1 MMPRSSLQLDPPRIT
16 AYPGHMPIPTMLS
29 RSEVDY
35 LYSLAASRYS
45 GRGRIVDM
53 GCFFGGSTM
62 PLAAG
67 LAANDAVTDQRAILT
82 YDSFFM
88 DADTVP
94 RFPVGLREGES
105 FRPIFEL
112 YLRDH
117 LSRITIREGWIPT
130 ELKPGDERRLYPE
143 QEPIEILFID
153 LAKRWPVHDT
163 ILRVF
168 GPHLIPGVSVL
179 VQQDFKHHGTY
190 WLGLHM
196 LQLRDC
202 FEPLHDIDGGPSVS
216 FLYKGGLK
224 AELPA
229 LVARD
234 DVPPAMIAQTWR
246 DVDAYWS
253 ARGRAAI
260 RLIMRL
266 AAATHLA
273 DAGRL
278 EESVEC
284 LLLFD
289 KEFRHQPP
297 DPNATLLQT
306 DFLSACTRI
315 AEATQHPAALQLL
328 ARLKAQTSRSDAQQD
343 THRRAAIDRCLAA
356 GHRVIALYGAGRH
369 TATLLDSG
377 WPHGRLSIS
386 AILDDH
392 SLAKEIRGIPVLRP
406 AEVPAAATAILIS
419 SDASEDALYQAALAA
434 NLHRP
439 VFRMYS

>member
-1 MMPRSSLQLDPPRIT
+1 MPRSSLHLDPPQLT
-16 AYPGHMPIPTMLS
+16 AYPGHMPVPTMLS

-35 LYSLAASRYS
+35 LYALAASRYS

-67 LAANDAVTDQRAILT
+67 LAANESVVTKPDILT
-82 YDSFFM
+82 YDSFVM
-88 DADTVP
+88 DADTAP
-94 RFPVGLREGES
+94 RFPVGLSAGES
-105 FRPIFEL
+105 FRPIFER

-117 LSRITIREGWIPT
+117 LPCITIREGWIPT
-130 ELKPGDERRLYPE
+130 ELQPGDERRLYPE
-143 QEPIEILFID
+143 QEPVEILFID
-153 LAKRWPVHDT
+153 LAKLWPVHDT

-168 GPHLIPGVSVL
+168 GPRLIPGVSVV

-202 FEPLHDIDGGPSVS
+202 FEPLHDIPGGASVS
-216 FLYKGGLK
+216 FLYKGGLET
-224 AELPA
+224 ELPA
-229 LVARD
+229 LVTRAD
-234 DVPPAMIAQTWR
+234 IPAALIDRAWQ

-260 RLIMRL
+260 RLIMKL

-273 DAGRL
+273 DAGRF

-284 LLLFD
+284 LRLFD
-289 KEFRHQPP
+289 DEFKPEP
-297 DPNATLLQT
+297 ADPNATLLQT
-306 DFLSACTRI
+306 DFLSAVERVARATR
-315 AEATQHPAALQLL
+315 HPAALELL
-328 ARLKAQTSRSDAQQD
+328 ARLNTQASRPDAQRES
-343 THRRAAIDRCLAA
+343 RRHAAIDRCLAA
-356 GHRVIALYGAGRH
+356 GHHIIALYGAGRH
-369 TATLLDSG
+369 TATLLGSG

-392 SLAKEIRGIPVLRP
+392 SLAKEIAGIPVVRP
-406 AEVPAAATAILIS
+406 SDVPPHTTAILIS
-419 SDASEDALYQAALAA
+419 SDASEDALYRAALAA

-439 VFRMYS
+439 IFRIYS